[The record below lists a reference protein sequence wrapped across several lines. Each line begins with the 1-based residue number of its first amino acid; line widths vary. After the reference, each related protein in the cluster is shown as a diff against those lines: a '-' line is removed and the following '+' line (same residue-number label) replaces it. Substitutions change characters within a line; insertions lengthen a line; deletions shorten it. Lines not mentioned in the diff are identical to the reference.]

1 MPFSSI
7 AGYSI
12 RLNEPERRNMS
23 ETPLKND
30 LLLRALLREPT
41 PRRPIWLMRQA
52 GRYLPEY
59 RATRARAGNFLAMCT
74 NPDIA
79 CEVTLQPIDRYPLD
93 AAILFSDILTIPHA
107 MNLGLEFEAG
117 EGPKFEHPV
126 RTAADIAKLHV
137 PDPGVELKYVIDA
150 VALVRRELG
159 GRVPL
164 LGFAV
169 SPWTVATYM
178 VEGGGSK
185 TFGQIK
191 RMMYEAPRDLHR
203 LLAVLAKATILYLN
217 AQIAAG
223 AQAVMLFDTWGGVL
237 TPAQYEEFSLHYM
250 AQVIDALTRM
260 SAGRRVPNI
269 VFTKGGGAW
278 VKKIAAIGCDAVG
291 LDWTTDLAA
300 AREAVDGR
308 VALQGNL
315 DPAALFAAPE
325 TLRAE
330 TPRVL
335 ERYGEGAGH
344 VFNLGHGITPDV
356 DPERVTVLVDTV
368 IGFPCASRNC

>member
-1 MPFSSI
+1 MT
-7 AGYSI
+7 AV
-12 RLNEPERRNMS
+12 
-23 ETPLKND
+23 LKND

-59 RATRARAGNFLAMCT
+59 RATRRRAGTFMAMCT
-74 NPDIA
+74 NPQIA
-79 CEVTLQPIDRYPLD
+79 CEVTLQPIDRFPLD

-117 EGPKFEHPV
+117 EGPRFERPV
-126 RTAADIAKLHV
+126 RSAADVDKLWV
-137 PDPGVELKYVIDA
+137 PDPGRELRYVIDA
-150 VALVRRELG
+150 VALIRRELG

-164 LGFAV
+164 IGFAG
-169 SPWTVATYM
+169 SPWTVGTYM

-185 TFGQIK
+185 NFGRIK
-191 RMMYEAPRDLHR
+191 RMMYESPRVLHR
-203 LLAVLAKATILYLN
+203 LLDVLARSTVSYLN
-217 AQIAAG
+217 AQVAAG

-237 TPAQYEEFSLHYM
+237 TPAQYEEFSLRYM
-250 AQVIDALTRM
+250 AQVVDALTRE
-260 SAGRRVPNI
+260 SEGRRVPNI

-278 VKKIAAIGCDAVG
+278 LGKIAAIGCDAVG
-291 LDWTTDLAA
+291 VDWTTDLAS
-300 AREAVDGR
+300 ARQAVDGR

-315 DPAALFAAPE
+315 DPSALFAPPE

-330 TPRVL
+330 TIRVL
-335 ERYGEGAGH
+335 DSYGAGAGH

-356 DPERVTVLVDTV
+356 DPERVALVVDTV
-368 IGFPCASRNC
+368 RSYAVT

>member
-1 MPFSSI
+1 MT
-7 AGYSI
+7 AV
-12 RLNEPERRNMS
+12 
-23 ETPLKND
+23 LKND
-30 LLLRALLREPT
+30 LLLRALLREST

-59 RATRARAGNFLAMCT
+59 RATRARAGTFMAMCT
-74 NPDIA
+74 NPQIA
-79 CEVTLQPIDRYPLD
+79 CEVTLQPIDRFPLD

-117 EGPKFEHPV
+117 EGPKFERPV
-126 RTAADIAKLHV
+126 RSAAEVDKLGV
-137 PDPGVELKYVIDA
+137 PDPGRELRYVIDA
-150 VALVRRELG
+150 VALIRRELC

-164 LGFAV
+164 IGFAG
-169 SPWTVATYM
+169 SPWTVGTYM

-185 TFGQIK
+185 NFGRIK
-191 RMMYEAPRDLHR
+191 RMMYESPRVLHR
-203 LLAVLAKATILYLN
+203 LLDVLARSTVSYLN

-237 TPAQYEEFSLHYM
+237 TPAQYEEFSLRYM
-250 AQVIDALTRM
+250 AQVVDALTRE
-260 SAGRRVPNI
+260 SEGRRVPNI

-278 VKKIAAIGCDAVG
+278 LGKIAAIGCDAVG
-291 LDWTTDLAA
+291 VDWTTDLAS
-300 AREAVDGR
+300 ARKAVDGR

-315 DPAALFAAPE
+315 DPSALFAPPE

-330 TPRVL
+330 TKRVL
-335 ERYGEGAGH
+335 DSYGAGAGH

-356 DPERVTVLVDTV
+356 DPERVALVVDTV
-368 IGFPCASRNC
+368 QSYAVT

>member
-1 MPFSSI
+1 M
-7 AGYSI
+7 
-12 RLNEPERRNMS
+12 NVK
-23 ETPLKND
+23 LKND

-79 CEVTLQPIDRYPLD
+79 CEVTLQPVDRYPLD

-117 EGPKFEHPV
+117 EGPKFERPV
-126 RTAADIAKLHV
+126 RTAADIAKLGV
-137 PDPGVELKYVIDA
+137 PDPGRELKYVIDA
-150 VALVRRELG
+150 VALVRHELN
-159 GRVPL
+159 GRIPL
-164 LGFAV
+164 IGFAG

-203 LLAVLAKATILYLN
+203 LLEVLARATIMYLN

-237 TPAQYEEFSLHYM
+237 TPSQYEEFSLHYM
-250 AQVIDALTRM
+250 AEVVDALTRK
-260 SAGRRVPNI
+260 ADGRRVPNI

-278 VKKIAAIGCDAVG
+278 VKKIAAIGCDAIGV
-291 LDWTTDLAA
+291 DWTTDLAT
-300 AREAVDGR
+300 ARQAVDGR

-315 DPAALFAAPE
+315 DPGALFAAPE
-325 TLRAE
+325 VLRAE
-330 TPRVL
+330 TLRVL
-335 ERYGEGAGH
+335 ESYGAGVGH

-356 DPERVTVLVDTV
+356 DPDRVAVLVETV
-368 IGFPCASRNC
+368 QAYGLSPA

>member
-1 MPFSSI
+1 
-7 AGYSI
+7 
-12 RLNEPERRNMS
+12 MS
-23 ETPLKND
+23 ATLKND

-59 RATRARAGNFLAMCT
+59 RATRARAGGFLQMCT
-74 NPDIA
+74 NPEIA
-79 CEVTLQPIDRYPLD
+79 CEITLQPVDRYSLD

-117 EGPKFEHPV
+117 EGPKFERPI
-126 RTAADIAKLHV
+126 RTAADIARLGV
-137 PDPGVELKYVIDA
+137 PDPGQDLQYVIDA

-164 LGFAV
+164 IGFAG

-185 TFGQIK
+185 TFGLIK

-203 LLAVLAKATILYLN
+203 LLEVLARATILYMN

-237 TPAQYEEFSLHYM
+237 TPAQYEEFSLRYM
-250 AQVIDALTRM
+250 AEVVDALTRK
-260 SAGRRVPNI
+260 ADGRRVPNI

-278 VKKIAAIGCDAVG
+278 AKKISGIGCDAVG
-291 LDWTTDLAA
+291 VDWTTNLAE
-300 AREAVDGR
+300 ARHAVEGR

-315 DPAALFAAPE
+315 DPAALFAPPE
-325 TLRAE
+325 VLRAE
-330 TPRVL
+330 TLRVL
-335 ERYGEGAGH
+335 ASYGDGPGH
-344 VFNLGHGITPDV
+344 VFNLGHGITPEV
-356 DPERVTVLVDTV
+356 DPERVAVLVDTV
-368 IGFPCASRNC
+368 RSHSVEAART

>member
-1 MPFSSI
+1 MTT
-7 AGYSI
+7 A
-12 RLNEPERRNMS
+12 
-23 ETPLKND
+23 LKND

-59 RATRARAGNFLAMCT
+59 RATRARAGGFLAMCT
-74 NPDIA
+74 NPEIA
-79 CEVTLQPIDRYPLD
+79 CEITLQPVNRYPLD
-93 AAILFSDILTIPHA
+93 AAILFSDILTIPNA

-126 RTAADIAKLHV
+126 RTAADVAKLGV
-137 PDPGVELKYVIDA
+137 PDPGSDLKYVMDA

-164 LGFAV
+164 IGFAG

-191 RMMYEAPRDLHR
+191 RMMYQAPRELHR
-203 LLAVLAKATILYLN
+203 LLEVLAKATILYLN

-223 AQAVMLFDTWGGVL
+223 AQAAMVFDTWGGVL
-237 TPAQYEEFSLHYM
+237 TPAQYEEFSLRYM
-250 AQVIDALTRM
+250 AEVVDALTRK
-260 SAGRRVPNI
+260 ADGRRVPNI

-278 VKKIAAIGCDAVG
+278 VHKISGIGCDAVG
-291 LDWTTDLAA
+291 IDWTTDLATARRA
-300 AREAVDGR
+300 AGGR

-325 TLRAE
+325 ILRAE
-330 TPRVL
+330 TLRVL
-335 ERYGEGAGH
+335 ASYGEGAGY

-356 DPERVTVLVDTV
+356 DPERVALLVDTV
-368 IGFPCASRNC
+368 QSHRLAPVPQD

>member
-1 MPFSSI
+1 
-7 AGYSI
+7 
-12 RLNEPERRNMS
+12 MS
-23 ETPLKND
+23 ALGLTLKND
-30 LLLRALLREPT
+30 LLLRALMREPT

-117 EGPKFEHPV
+117 EGPKFARPV
-126 RTAADIAKLHV
+126 RSAADIAKIGV
-137 PDPGVELKYVIDA
+137 PDPGRELKYVIDA
-150 VALVRRELG
+150 VALIRRELG

-164 LGFAV
+164 IGFAG
-169 SPWTVATYM
+169 SPWTVGTYM

-191 RMMYEAPRDLHR
+191 RMMYAAPKDLHR
-203 LLAVLAKATILYLN
+203 LLALLAQATILYLN

-237 TPAQYEEFSLHYM
+237 TPAQYQEFSLHYM
-250 AQVIDALTRM
+250 ALIVDALTRQ
-260 SAGRRVPNI
+260 SEGRRVPSI

-278 VKKIAAIGCDAVG
+278 LDKIAAIGCDAVG
-291 LDWTTDLAA
+291 VDWTTDLSA
-300 AREAVDGR
+300 ARQAVGGR

-315 DPAALFAAPE
+315 DPAALFAPADTLRSE
-325 TLRAE
+325 TLR
-330 TPRVL
+330 VL
-335 ERYGEGAGH
+335 ESFGPGAGH
-344 VFNLGHGITPDV
+344 VFNLGHGITPEV
-356 DPERVTVLVDTV
+356 DPERVAVLVETV
-368 IGFPCASRNC
+368 HSYTLA